1 MPVLDYLLGRPLA
14 SSEEDEQKIGPAT
27 GVAVLGLDALSS
39 AAYGPEAA
47 LTILLPVG
55 ALGLGYIGPISA
67 IILGLLAVLYFSY
80 RQTIAAY
87 PDGGGSYTVAKE
99 NLGSAAGRLAAA
111 ALLLD
116 YIMNVAVGIS
126 AGVGALV
133 SAFPGLHDHILGL
146 CLIILFLIAMV
157 NLRGVRESGVAL
169 GLPTLVFVITL
180 VITLLIGITKAVM
193 SGGNPT
199 PVVAPPL
206 LPKAVETAG
215 VWLLLRAFA
224 AGCTAMTG
232 VEAVSNGVTAFAR
245 PAVQNAQKTLTG
257 IVVILGVLLAGIAY
271 LARVYHIGAVD
282 PTSPEYQSVISQ
294 LVAAVAGRGIFYYVC
309 IASVL
314 AVLALSANTSFADF
328 PRLCRLVALDNYLP
342 HAFASRGRRLVYS
355 IGIGILSVF
364 AALLLI
370 AFGGITDRLIPLF
383 AIGAFLA
390 FTLSQAGMVVHWQKQ
405 ARAGQ
410 AKPFS
415 LFINAFG
422 CVVTGMVL
430 VVVLATKF
438 LEGAWI
444 TLLMMPALL
453 YLFERVRK
461 HYADVAV
468 EVTCMSPTDCSDFHD
483 LQPPVVVVPIKG
495 WNRISE
501 RALRLGLTLSPD
513 VIAVHIAADEA
524 DAHRVQKQW
533 DEFVAAPIRDA
544 GHKVPELVV
553 LESPYRKLFTP
564 LLNYIG
570 TLKAA
575 YPTDRQIAVIIP
587 ELVESRWY
595 QYPLHNQRA
604 TGLKA
609 ALLLKGDARIVVIN
623 VPWYLK
629 ADRPAVLQSSDGR
642 PATLADEPTVG

>member
-1 MPVLDYLLGRPLA
+1 MPLMDYLLGKPIA
-14 SSEEDEQKIGPAT
+14 SSDEEAQKIGPAT

-55 ALGLGYIGPISA
+55 ALGLGIIGPISA
-67 IILGLLAVLYFSY
+67 VILALLAILYFSY
-80 RQTIAAY
+80 RQTISAY

-99 NLGSAAGRLAAA
+99 NLGSAPSRLAAA
-111 ALLLD
+111 ALMLD

-146 CLIILFLIAMV
+146 CLLILVFIAV
-157 NLRGVRESGVAL
+157 LNLRGVRESGFAFS
-169 GLPTLVFVITL
+169 LPTVVFVATLFITL
-180 VITLLIGITKAVM
+180 CIGLTKAVLAH
-193 SGGNPT
+193 GNPT
-199 PVVAPPL
+199 PVVPPPA
-206 LPKAVETAG
+206 LPKAVEMVG
-215 VWLLLRAFA
+215 LWLVLRAFA

-232 VEAVSNGVTAFAR
+232 VEAVSNGVPAFAK
-245 PAVQNAQKTLTG
+245 PGVSNAQKTLTG

-282 PTSPEYQSVISQ
+282 PTSPDYQSVISQ
-294 LVAAVAGRGIFYYVC
+294 LVSAVAGRGVFYYVT

-314 AVLALSANTSFADF
+314 SILALSANTSFADF
-328 PRLCRLVALDNYLP
+328 PRLCRLLALDNYLP

-355 IGIGILSVF
+355 IGIGILTFF

-390 FTLSQAGMVVHWQKQ
+390 FTLSQAGMVVHWQKE
-405 ARAGQ
+405 AKAGR
-410 AKPFS
+410 AKPVS
-415 LFINAFG
+415 LFVNAFG
-422 CVVTGMVL
+422 CVVTAVVL
-430 VVVLATKF
+430 CIVLATKF
-438 LEGAWI
+438 MEGAWV

-453 YLFERVRK
+453 VLFERVRK
-461 HYADVAV
+461 HYADVAQEIV
-468 EVTCMSPTDCSDFHD
+468 CSNPTDCSDFDD

-501 RALRLGLTLSPD
+501 RALRFGLTVSSD

-524 DAHRVQKQW
+524 DAHAVQKIW
-533 DEFVAAPIRDA
+533 DDFVASPIRDA
-544 GHKVPELVV
+544 GHKVPRLVI

-564 LLNYIG
+564 LLGYIG
-570 TLKAA
+570 TLKTA
-575 YPTDRQIAVIIP
+575 YPADRQIAVIIP

-609 ALLLKGDARIVVIN
+609 ALLLKGDSRIVVIN
-623 VPWYLK
+623 VPWYLH
-629 ADRPAVLQSSDGR
+629 ADRPANAVH
-642 PATLADEPTVG
+642 PAQLTDEPTV